1 LSEFGINQKRERRAG
16 VVIILTLLLGLA
28 SLMSYSYWRKHSGNT
43 TQSQVVFDI
52 ASGVEGLQP
61 GSQVFYG
68 GINIGSVTG
77 VTYKDGEIY
86 VNTSILSE
94 FKLHEGVKI
103 HRQGSL
109 IGGKASFVVSSFG
122 DTTGDPLPRNARIE
136 ATPMKGGAGRILGE
150 QDFKRVDNIQS
161 TFDETYTSMKMVA
174 EDARR
179 LGSAGQAFMDFSSEV
194 DDDIVIWSPRL
205 DAIEARL
212 ESISGQFDAIRSD
225 AGPLREESRAIVSE
239 ANALADSIT
248 ERVDPMQ
255 KDLEDLADRLQV
267 LGSRFEDDILPLA
280 RELAARGE
288 QSWTDSQES
297 LERLRALGTEGSRSV
312 RTFIANSTLA
322 AQQLKRA
329 ESEII
334 GSLGLDLL
342 QRPSVEDQVRL
353 IREEAMSDWIR
364 TAGRIAMLLEMLE
377 SIRPE
382 GDEDSEETRLL
393 GRLVN
398 ELRATLAEYDAVQAG
413 LFKPDEAPDPVP
425 ARPGG

>member
-16 VVIILTLLLGLA
+16 VAIILTLLLCLA
-28 SLMSYSYWRKHSGNT
+28 SLLSYSYWRKHSGNT
-43 TQSQVVFDI
+43 TQYQVVFDI

-77 VTYKDGEIY
+77 VIYKDGEIY

-122 DTTGDPLPRNARIE
+122 DTTGDPLPSNARIE
-136 ATPMKGGAGRILGE
+136 ATPTKRAAGRILGE
-150 QDFKRVDNIQS
+150 EDFKRVDNIQS

-174 EDARR
+174 KNARR
-179 LGSAGQAFMDFSSEV
+179 LGAAGESFMDFSGEV
-194 DDDIVIWSPRL
+194 DIDIVNWNPRL
-205 DAIEARL
+205 EAIEARL
-212 ESISGQFDAIRSD
+212 ESISSRFDAIRSD
-225 AGPLREESRAIVSE
+225 AGPLREESQAIGSELRA
-239 ANALADSIT
+239 LGDSMT
-248 ERVDPMQ
+248 ERFDPLQ
-255 KDLEDLADRLQV
+255 KDLEELEDELQI
-267 LGSRFEDDILPLA
+267 LGSRFEDEVLPLA

-288 QSWTDSQES
+288 KSWTESQES
-297 LERLRALGTEGSRSV
+297 LDRLRALATEGGRSV

-342 QRPSVEDQVRL
+342 QRPTVEDQNRL
-353 IREEAMSDWIR
+353 IREEAMSDWVR
-364 TAGRIAMLLEMLE
+364 TAGRIAMLLELLE

-382 GDEDSEETRLL
+382 GEKDSEETRLL
-393 GRLVN
+393 GRLVT

-413 LFKPDEAPDPVP
+413 LFKPDDAPAPVP